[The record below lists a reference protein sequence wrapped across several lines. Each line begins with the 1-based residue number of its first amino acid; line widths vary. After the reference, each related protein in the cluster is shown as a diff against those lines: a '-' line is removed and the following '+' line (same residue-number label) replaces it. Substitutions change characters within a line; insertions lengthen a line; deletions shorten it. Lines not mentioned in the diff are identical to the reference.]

1 MFVCVSYSS
10 QHVLIALSARHKFSE
25 SHPAML
31 QITQTTR
38 RTKTNYDKNV
48 PFPRISGARFCSN
61 NYLVVFKR
69 PVASGEPGVNEPVRQ
84 KTFRAYHQMQNTKIS
99 ALTGKKRDKT
109 PSTPSVAEYYY
120 LNSTRTRQTRSAHSE
135 PHQRSYILPVQ
146 IRDIS
151 KILPQN
157 CQDLAAEYCLDSDK
171 DLGEICDIN
180 IEVAKNRRRID
191 LVQLWRVLKITTDPR
206 VVRHLHQKK
215 PWDHYPYGR
224 KLIDSYI
231 EFYYMKKDVQ
241 TLAMIYGMCALVE
254 AKVKVRC

>member
-1 MFVCVSYSS
+1 
-10 QHVLIALSARHKFSE
+10 
-25 SHPAML
+25 
-31 QITQTTR
+31 
-38 RTKTNYDKNV
+38 
-48 PFPRISGARFCSN
+48 
-61 NYLVVFKR
+61 
-69 PVASGEPGVNEPVRQ
+69 
-84 KTFRAYHQMQNTKIS
+84 MQNLKIS

-146 IRDIS
+146 IREIS
-151 KILPQN
+151 RVLPPS
-157 CQDLAAEYCLDSDK
+157 CKDLAAEYCLDSDR

-180 IEVAKNRRRID
+180 IEVAKKRRRLD

-206 VVRHLHQKK
+206 VVRHLHEKK
-215 PWDHYPYGR
+215 PWEQYPYGR

-254 AKVKVRC
+254 SKVKVCLQQLFEFPIFRLKMLYCSGGGDMTNFD